1 MVTPSVD
8 TLVSDQTILK
18 WDELTFV
25 EEAGPEDV
33 ELPGRVVE
41 LLRELLEV
49 GRLQLGQS
57 ILDLGGKVSYHKP
70 NIIGV

>member
-1 MVTPSVD
+1 M
-8 TLVSDQTILK
+8 
-18 WDELTFV
+18 